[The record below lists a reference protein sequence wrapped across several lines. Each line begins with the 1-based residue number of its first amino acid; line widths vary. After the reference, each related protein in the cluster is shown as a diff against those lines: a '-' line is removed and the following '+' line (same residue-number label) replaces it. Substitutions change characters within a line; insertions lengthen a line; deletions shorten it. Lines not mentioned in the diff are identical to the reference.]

1 MIKAIFDLDHLTT
14 IGQSQSSSILQGGKP
29 NVVNTTSEDHVGPKS
44 GVTDGPHSSVAHG
57 NEIPQTVVDD
67 IPKRETAF
75 DQLVLP
81 EKHKDIVVSLVA
93 QHYRDKESA
102 AKDYEQVDIVRGKGK
117 SQSQFVLDVGHR

>member
-1 MIKAIFDLDHLTT
+1 M
-14 IGQSQSSSILQGGKP
+14 
-29 NVVNTTSEDHVGPKS
+29 VNTTSEDHVGSQS
-44 GVTDGPHSSVAHG
+44 GVTDGPHFSAAHG
-57 NEIPQTVVDD
+57 NEIPQTGVDD
-67 IPKRETAF
+67 LPKRETAF

-117 SQSQFVLDVGHR
+117 SQSQFVLEVGYR

>member
-1 MIKAIFDLDHLTT
+1 MKAA
-14 IGQSQSSSILQGGKP
+14 
-29 NVVNTTSEDHVGPKS
+29 SEVQLS
-44 GVTDGPHSSVAHG
+44 RVTDSSHSSTTHG
-57 NEIPQTVVDD
+57 DNTPQNEADD
-67 IPKRETAF
+67 FPKRETAF

-117 SQSQFVLDVGHR
+117 SETQFLRGAG